1 VAFWSAWFQKQS
13 LESRGLDSNDWS
25 RSKPPINNPKGSPS
39 ALEHRAF
46 EEKVGAV
53 KGSSPVL
60 FQKQHVSSDES
71 AISPSSASATDDSVS
86 TLFNLLH
93 VPSHSLASDSRA

>member
-1 VAFWSAWFQKQS
+1 MTG
-13 LESRGLDSNDWS
+13 RDRN
-25 RSKPPINNPKGSPS
+25 PPRNNPKENLNPS
-39 ALEHRAF
+39 ALEHVGASDSE

-53 KGSSPVL
+53 KGSRPVL
-60 FQKQHVSSDES
+60 FQKQHVSSDEF

-93 VPSHSLASDSRA
+93 VLSQSLA